1 MRVSCVFQALA
12 AVALVSAVALPDP
25 RPADKDALNVSSDL
39 KAATEPEDADA
50 VAKADGLLKPIED
63 DINIYIYDRKGRR
76 ISRYGKD
83 KKVLESE
90 AYEEEEEE
98 EDEDDD
104 DDERDWKEEKKKKKK
119 KKKAAEKEKKKKA
132 AEKEKKEKAAE
143 KAEKKK
149 EAEKAEKKKE
159 AEREKTPKEKEEAER
174 EMNRKKAEWAASD
187 KKKAADA
194 KKKLEKQ
201 KAKEEKAVRDKK
213 YQDEMHARKKATEEA
228 LKKAGMTKTVKQ
240 RRAECIKKCVK
251 MILPILS
258 LPCSKSTPPPS
269 GLPGDFS
276 GLNF

>member
-25 RPADKDALNVSSDL
+25 RPADNDALNVSSDL

-50 VAKADGLLKPIED
+50 VAKANGLLKPIED

-90 AYEEEEEE
+90 A
-98 EDEDDD
+98 
-104 DDERDWKEEKKKKKK
+104 
-119 KKKAAEKEKKKKA
+119 
-132 AEKEKKEKAAE
+132 
-143 KAEKKK
+143 
-149 EAEKAEKKKE
+149 
-159 AEREKTPKEKEEAER
+159 EKTPKEKEEAER

-213 YQDEMHARKKATEEA
+213 YQDEMHARKKAMQEA

-240 RRAECIKKCVK
+240 RRAECIKNVG
-251 MILPILS
+251 MLVELPPLWNIMH
-258 LPCSKSTPPPS
+258 
-269 GLPGDFS
+269 
-276 GLNF
+276 